1 MVCFAFIV
9 VIVCVLGRME
19 KIEIWKSEWEGACCY
34 IWQDILRPTPRYS
47 RSSLDAVGSGAILT
61 SGMSLNEYLEK
72 IMPP

>member
-34 IWQDILRPTPRYS
+34 IWQNIYVLPLDIRDLR
-47 RSSLDAVGSGAILT
+47 
-61 SGMSLNEYLEK
+61 
-72 IMPP
+72 